1 MSKEGAT
8 ARTKRSPHGP
18 VKAPSGATPSETS
31 SIPLCEEASG
41 YRGLEELCAQADTMR
56 PIVDGPW
63 GDMER
68 SRAWLVKHLGLH
80 VLLPGTKHVPED
92 LKAKM
97 AVRVNTQGV

>member
-1 MSKEGAT
+1 MGDTSAT
-8 ARTKRSPHGP
+8 ARTKRPPHGP
-18 VKAPSGATPSETS
+18 VKAPSGSDFLMVPNGR
-31 SIPLCEEASG
+31 LCEDAMDPG
-41 YRGLEELCAQADTMR
+41 GADQADMMR

-68 SRAWLVKHLGLH
+68 SRTWLVKHLGLH
-80 VLLPGTKHVPED
+80 ALLPDTKHVPED